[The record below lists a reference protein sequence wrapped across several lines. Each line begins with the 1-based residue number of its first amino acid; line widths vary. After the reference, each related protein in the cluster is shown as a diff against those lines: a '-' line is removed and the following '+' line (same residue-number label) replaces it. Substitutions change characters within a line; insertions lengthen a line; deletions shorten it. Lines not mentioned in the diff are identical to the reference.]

1 MNITSNSQLLASLNG
16 LIDPNQRQQ
25 QQALQDRQLKQE
37 NDKQAAEQSSK
48 AVQDSGRQ
56 NRIEANREALK
67 KLQDRLKA
75 DNIEKLKS
83 EFSVGNV
90 SVDNSGGQNQ
100 GVNLNLR
107 ESLGNSNKPVDTR
120 PGQIIDIRV

>member
-25 QQALQDRQLKQE
+25 QQALQDRQLKD
-37 NDKQAAEQSSK
+37 NNAEQSSK
-48 AVQDSGRQ
+48 VAQPSDRQ
-56 NRIEANREALK
+56 NRIDANRDALK

-83 EFSVGNV
+83 EFAVNNTG
-90 SVDNSGGQNQ
+90 DQNQ
-100 GVNLNLR
+100 DVNLNLR
-107 ESLGNSNKPVDTR
+107 ESLGSSNRPIDTR

>member
-25 QQALQDRQLKQE
+25 QQALQDRQLKD
-37 NDKQAAEQSSK
+37 NNAEQSRK
-48 AVQDSGRQ
+48 AAQDSDRQ
-56 NRIEANREALK
+56 NRIDANRDALK
-67 KLQDRLKA
+67 KLQDRLRA

-83 EFSVGNV
+83 EFSVDNS
-90 SVDNSGGQNQ
+90 SVDNIGDQNQ
-100 GVNLNLR
+100 GINLNLR
-107 ESLGNSNKPVDTR
+107 ESLGSSKPVDTR

>member
-37 NDKQAAEQSSK
+37 NDKQAAEQSRQ
-48 AVQDSGRQ
+48 AAQDSGRQ
-56 NRIEANREALK
+56 NRIEANRDALK

-83 EFSVGNV
+83 EFSVGNA
-90 SVDNSGGQNQ
+90 SVDNSDGQNQ

-107 ESLGNSNKPVDTR
+107 ESLGSSKPVDSR

>member
-25 QQALQDRQLKQE
+25 QQALQDRQLKD
-37 NDKQAAEQSSK
+37 NNAEQSSK
-48 AVQDSGRQ
+48 AAQDSDRQ
-56 NRIEANREALK
+56 NRIDANRDALK

-83 EFSVGNV
+83 EFSVDDSSVGNI
-90 SVDNSGGQNQ
+90 GAQNQ

-107 ESLGNSNKPVDTR
+107 ESLGSSKPVDTR

>member
-25 QQALQDRQLKQE
+25 QQALQDRQLKD
-37 NDKQAAEQSSK
+37 NNAEQSSK
-48 AVQDSGRQ
+48 VAQPSDRQ
-56 NRIEANREALK
+56 NRIDANRDALK

-83 EFSVGNV
+83 EFAVNNASVN
-90 SVDNSGGQNQ
+90 NTGGQNQ
-100 GVNLNLR
+100 DVNLNLR
-107 ESLGNSNKPVDTR
+107 ESLGSSNRPIDTR

>member
-25 QQALQDRQLKQE
+25 QQALQDQQQLKQKD
-37 NDKQAAEQSSK
+37 DKSTAEQTAKVAQES
-48 AVQDSGRQ
+48 DRQ
-56 NRIEANREALK
+56 TRIDANRDALK

-75 DNIEKLKS
+75 DKIEKLKS
-83 EFSVGNV
+83 EFSAENAENQ
-90 SVDNSGGQNQ
+90 DQ

-107 ESLGNSNKPVDTR
+107 ENLGGSSQPIDTR
-120 PGQIIDIRV
+120 PGQIVDIRV